1 MINMKTTD
9 SLALILPGLNR
20 LRPSDVITK
29 VDIIAII
36 IIIGSSSESKFK
48 LNLFRRLRFQGHR
61 LVYKIC
67 RKQQRRRLYFYFFS
81 FIIIIIIISSGSSTS
96 SNSSSSSNELKG

>member
-1 MINMKTTD
+1 MYMKITD

-48 LNLFRRLRFQGHR
+48 LNLFRRLRFQG
-61 LVYKIC
+61 LVSKVLFTKYV
-67 RKQQRRRLYFYFFS
+67 
-81 FIIIIIIISSGSSTS
+81 GSSRGDVCIFTFFH
-96 SNSSSSSNELKG
+96 SSSSSSLSVVVVVLVVIVVVVAMN